1 MVARLQHSCDDN
13 NKDIENTEKD
23 IEQVTRKDIDRKV
36 ISDEMQQAVLT
47 VH

>member
-1 MVARLQHSCDDN
+1 MAARLQRSWDDN
-13 NKDIENTEKD
+13 DKDIENTEKD

-36 ISDEMQQAVLT
+36 ISEEMQQAVLT